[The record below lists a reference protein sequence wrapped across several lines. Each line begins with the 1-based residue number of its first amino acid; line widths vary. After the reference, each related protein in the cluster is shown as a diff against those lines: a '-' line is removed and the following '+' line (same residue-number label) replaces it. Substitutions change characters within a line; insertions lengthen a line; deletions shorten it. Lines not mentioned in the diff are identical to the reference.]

1 MISKRKNIID
11 KLSYK
16 LWKHLNKRYGT
27 NTVPGYIQCVQG
39 IRNVENSITAL
50 SNELDRLK
58 TGNDALFAE
67 QSKEFSLEIDRL
79 KVKNEALLAEQ
90 GKGFSLETASLR
102 RLSVIN
108 YKSGKKPL
116 NVLFLCSDKDVF
128 CLETLFR
135 LMRQSEEF
143 QPVVGVFPY
152 EHVDPKIKFDASKYE
167 KIVQWLE
174 QKQMKHVPLYDF
186 EKKEYLS
193 LKKVQPD
200 IVFFN
205 STLGLKNTDRFL
217 AEASNAITCFVPYGY
232 FLSNSQEFVFD
243 NDFNYKMTYLF
254 WETAPFADL
263 SERRARNKGENSFF
277 QGYPKLDPFFDGHSP
292 ENVWKTQSA
301 AKKKIVWAPHHS
313 IENDPD
319 HYGYSCFNE
328 LADVMLELAEKYR
341 DKAQFAFRPHP
352 LLRSRLNADERWGE
366 QRTAEYYQKWE
377 QRENTQLS
385 DGDYVDL
392 LLTSDA
398 MIGDSVSFM
407 CEYSAI
413 DKPYCF
419 TTRDDTVSRKFNE
432 LGKDVFNRLLYK
444 APPLSDEIENF
455 LQNVVLNGNDP
466 LSEKRRAFAKENL
479 LPPDGKSA
487 SENIFNFLKKE
498 LRL

>member
-1 MISKRKNIID
+1 
-11 KLSYK
+11 
-16 LWKHLNKRYGT
+16 
-27 NTVPGYIQCVQG
+27 
-39 IRNVENSITAL
+39 
-50 SNELDRLK
+50 
-58 TGNDALFAE
+58 
-67 QSKEFSLEIDRL
+67 
-79 KVKNEALLAEQ
+79 
-90 GKGFSLETASLR
+90 
-102 RLSVIN
+102 
-108 YKSGKKPL
+108 
-116 NVLFLCSDKDVF
+116 
-128 CLETLFR
+128 
-135 LMRQSEEF
+135 
-143 QPVVGVFPY
+143 
-152 EHVDPKIKFDASKYE
+152 
-167 KIVQWLE
+167 
-174 QKQMKHVPLYDF
+174 MKHVPLYDF

-205 STLGLKNTDRFL
+205 STLGLKNTNRFL

-254 WETAPFADL
+254 WESSVALAM
-263 SERRARNKGENSFF
+263 SERYARNKGENSFF

-413 DKPYCF
+413 DKPYLY
-419 TTRDDTVSRKFNE
+419 TVRDDTVSHKFNE

>member
-1 MISKRKNIID
+1 MEHKNIID

-16 LWKHLNKRYGT
+16 LWKHLNKRYDADVVRECT
-27 NTVPGYIQCVQG
+27 
-39 IRNVENSITAL
+39 ENAL
-50 SNELDRLK
+50 NSLTNELSRLK
-58 TGNDALFAE
+58 AQIVAHNT
-67 QSKEFSLEIDRL
+67 SLH
-79 KVKNEALLAEQ
+79 
-90 GKGFSLETASLR
+90 

-116 NVLFLCSDKDVF
+116 NVLFLCPDKDVF
-128 CLETLFR
+128 CLEKLFH
-135 LMRQSEEF
+135 LMEKSVEF
-143 QPVVGVFPY
+143 KPVVGVFPY

-277 QGYPKLDPFFDGHSP
+277 AGYPKLDPFFDGHSP
-292 ENVWKTQSA
+292 ENVWKEQSV

-341 DKAQFAFRPHP
+341 DKVQFAFRPHP
-352 LLRSRLNADERWGE
+352 LLRSRLNADKRWGE
-366 QRTAEYYQKWE
+366 QKTTEYYQKWE
-377 QRENTQLS
+377 QRENTQFS

-398 MIGDSVSFM
+398 MIGDSISFM

-413 DKPYCF
+413 DKPYLY
-419 TTRDDTVSRKFNE
+419 TVRDDTVSHKFNE
-432 LGKDVFNRLLYK
+432 LGEAIFSHLLYK
-444 APPLSDEIENF
+444 APPPPLSEKIESF
-455 LQNVVLNGNDP
+455 LQDVVLNGNDP
-466 LSEKRRAFAKENL
+466 LSEKRRTFTKENL
-479 LPPDGKSA
+479 LSPDGKNA
-487 SENIFNFLKKE
+487 AENIFNFLKKE

>member
-1 MISKRKNIID
+1 M
-11 KLSYK
+11 
-16 LWKHLNKRYGT
+16 NK
-27 NTVPGYIQCVQG
+27 P
-39 IRNVENSITAL
+39 
-50 SNELDRLK
+50 
-58 TGNDALFAE
+58 
-67 QSKEFSLEIDRL
+67 
-79 KVKNEALLAEQ
+79 
-90 GKGFSLETASLR
+90 
-102 RLSVIN
+102 VI
-108 YKSGKKPL
+108 
-116 NVLFLCSDKDVF
+116 
-128 CLETLFR
+128 
-135 LMRQSEEF
+135 
-143 QPVVGVFPY
+143 GVFPY

-174 QKQMKHVPLYDF
+174 QKQMKCVSLYDF

-292 ENVWKTQSA
+292 ENVWKTQSF
-301 AKKKIVWAPHHS
+301 AKKKVVWAPHHS
-313 IENDPD
+313 IENNTD

-341 DKAQFAFRPHP
+341 DKVQFAFRPHP
-352 LLRSRLNADERWGE
+352 LLRSRLNSDERWGE
-366 QRTAEYYQKWE
+366 QKTAKYYKKWE
-377 QRENTQLS
+377 QRENTQFS

-398 MIGDSVSFM
+398 MIGDSISFM

-466 LSEKRRAFAKENL
+466 LSEKRRTFTEENL
-479 LPPDGKSA
+479 LSPDGKNA
-487 SENIFNFLKKE
+487 AENIFNFLKKE

>member
-1 MISKRKNIID
+1 MVRHKNIVD

-16 LWKHLNKRYGT
+16 LWKHLNKQYGT
-27 NTVPGYIQCVQG
+27 NFVPDF
-39 IRNVENSITAL
+39 IRNTQNDIRAL
-50 SNELDRLK
+50 SNELNQINAQNK
-58 TGNDALFAE
+58 PLFVELNNA
-67 QSKEFSLEIDRL
+67 SSF
-79 KVKNEALLAEQ
+79 EAV
-90 GKGFSLETASLR
+90 SSR

-108 YKSGKKPL
+108 YNSGKAPL
-116 NVLFLCSDKDVF
+116 NVLFLCPDKDVF
-128 CLETLFR
+128 CLEKLFH
-135 LMRQSEEF
+135 LMEKSVEF
-143 QPVVGVFPY
+143 KPVVGVFPY
-152 EHVDPKIKFDASKYE
+152 EHIDPKIKFDASKYE

-174 QKQMKHVPLYDF
+174 QKQMKYVPLYDF
-186 EKKEYLS
+186 EKNEYLS
-193 LKKVQPD
+193 LKKFQPD

-232 FLSNSQEFVFD
+232 FLSNSQKFIFD
-243 NDFNYKMTYLF
+243 TDFHLKMTYLF
-254 WETAPFADL
+254 WESSVSLAM
-263 SERRARNKGENSFF
+263 SEHYARNKGENSFF
-277 QGYPKLDPFFDGHSP
+277 AGYPKLDPFFDGHSP
-292 ENVWKTQSA
+292 ENVWKEQSV

-352 LLRSRLNADERWGE
+352 LLRSRLNADKRWGE
-366 QRTAEYYQKWE
+366 QKTTEYYQKWE
-377 QRENTQLS
+377 QRENTQFS

-398 MIGDSVSFM
+398 MIGDSISFM

-413 DKPYCF
+413 DKPYLY
-419 TTRDDTVSRKFNE
+419 TVRDDTVSHKFNE
-432 LGKDVFNRLLYK
+432 LGEAIFNHLLYK
-444 APPLSDEIENF
+444 TSPLSDEIENF

-466 LSEKRRAFAKENL
+466 LSEKRRTFTKENL
-479 LPPDGKSA
+479 LSPDGKNA
-487 SENIFNFLKKE
+487 AENIFNFLKKE

>member
-1 MISKRKNIID
+1 MVRHKNIVD

-16 LWKHLNKRYGT
+16 LWKHLNKQYGT
-27 NTVPGYIQCVQG
+27 NFVPNFARNTQND
-39 IRNVENSITAL
+39 IRAL
-50 SNELDRLK
+50 PNELV
-58 TGNDALFAE
+58 
-67 QSKEFSLEIDRL
+67 SS
-79 KVKNEALLAEQ
+79 
-90 GKGFSLETASLR
+90 R

-108 YKSGKKPL
+108 YNSGKAPL
-116 NVLFLCSDKDVF
+116 NVLFLCPDKDVF
-128 CLETLFR
+128 CLEKLFH
-135 LMRQSEEF
+135 LMEKSVEF
-143 QPVVGVFPY
+143 KPVVGVFPY

-174 QKQMKHVPLYDF
+174 QKQMKYVPLYDF
-186 EKKEYLS
+186 EKNEYLS
-193 LKKVQPD
+193 LKKFQPD

-232 FLSNSQEFVFD
+232 FLSNSQKFIFD
-243 NDFNYKMTYLF
+243 TDFHLKMTYLF
-254 WETAPFADL
+254 WESSVSLAM
-263 SERRARNKGENSFF
+263 SEHYARNKGENSFF
-277 QGYPKLDPFFDGHSP
+277 AGYPKLDPFFDGHSP
-292 ENVWKTQSA
+292 ENVWKEQSV

-366 QRTAEYYQKWE
+366 QKTTEYYHKWE
-377 QRENTQLS
+377 QRENTQFS
-385 DGDYVDL
+385 NGDYVDL

-413 DKPYCF
+413 DKPYLY
-419 TTRDDTVSRKFNE
+419 TVRDDTVSHKFNE

-444 APPLSDEIENF
+444 APPLSEKIESF
-455 LQNVVLNGNDP
+455 LQDVVLNGNDP
-466 LSEKRRAFAKENL
+466 LSEKRRTFTKENL
-479 LPPDGKSA
+479 LSPDGKNA
-487 SENIFNFLKKE
+487 AENIFNFLKKE

>member
-1 MISKRKNIID
+1 MVRHKNIVD

-16 LWKHLNKRYGT
+16 LWKHLNKQYGT
-27 NTVPGYIQCVQG
+27 NFVPDFARNTQND
-39 IRNVENSITAL
+39 IRAL
-50 SNELDRLK
+50 PNELV
-58 TGNDALFAE
+58 
-67 QSKEFSLEIDRL
+67 SS
-79 KVKNEALLAEQ
+79 
-90 GKGFSLETASLR
+90 R

-116 NVLFLCSDKDVF
+116 NVLFLCPDKDVF
-128 CLETLFR
+128 CLEKLFH
-135 LMRQSEEF
+135 LMEKSVEF
-143 QPVVGVFPY
+143 KPVVGVFPY

-174 QKQMKHVPLYDF
+174 QKQMKYVPLYDF
-186 EKKEYLS
+186 EKNEYLS
-193 LKKVQPD
+193 LKKFQPD

-205 STLGLKNTDRFL
+205 STLGLKNMDRFL

-232 FLSNSQEFVFD
+232 FLSNSQKFVFD

-254 WETAPFADL
+254 WESSVSLAM
-263 SERRARNKGENSFF
+263 SEHYARNKGENSFF
-277 QGYPKLDPFFDGHSP
+277 AGYPKLDPFFDGHSP
-292 ENVWKTQSA
+292 ENVWKEQSV

-352 LLRSRLNADERWGE
+352 LLRSRLNADKRWGE
-366 QRTAEYYQKWE
+366 QKTTEYYHKWE
-377 QRENTQLS
+377 QRENTQFS

-398 MIGDSVSFM
+398 MIGDSISFM

-413 DKPYCF
+413 DKPYLY
-419 TTRDDTVSRKFNE
+419 TVRDDTVSHKFNE
-432 LGKDVFNRLLYK
+432 LGEAIFNHLLYK
-444 APPLSDEIENF
+444 APP
-455 LQNVVLNGNDP
+455 
-466 LSEKRRAFAKENL
+466 
-479 LPPDGKSA
+479 PPY
-487 SENIFNFLKKE
+487 LKK
-498 LRL
+498 

>member
-1 MISKRKNIID
+1 MKHKNIID

-16 LWKHLNKRYGT
+16 LWKHLNKRYDADVVRECT
-27 NTVPGYIQCVQG
+27 
-39 IRNVENSITAL
+39 ENAL
-50 SNELDRLK
+50 NPLTNELSRLK
-58 TGNDALFAE
+58 AQTVAHNT
-67 QSKEFSLEIDRL
+67 SLH
-79 KVKNEALLAEQ
+79 
-90 GKGFSLETASLR
+90 

-116 NVLFLCSDKDVF
+116 NVLFLCPDKSVF
-128 CLETLFR
+128 SLEELFR
-135 LMRQSEEF
+135 LMKQGEEF

-152 EHVDPKIKFDASKYE
+152 EHLDPDIKFDASKYE
-167 KIVQWLE
+167 KVVQWLK
-174 QKQMKHVPLYDF
+174 QKQMKCVPLYDF
-186 EKKEYLS
+186 KKNEYLS
-193 LKKVQPD
+193 LKKFQPD

-205 STLGLKNTDRFL
+205 STLYLKNMNRFMEQ
-217 AEASNAITCFVPYGY
+217 ARNAITCFVPYGY
-232 FLSNSQEFVFD
+232 FLSNSQKSIFD
-243 NDFNYKMTYLF
+243 TDFHLKMTYLF
-254 WETAPFADL
+254 WESSVSLAM
-263 SERRARNKGENSFF
+263 SEHYARNKGENSFF
-277 QGYPKLDPFFDGHSP
+277 AGYPKLDPFFDGHSP
-292 ENVWKTQSA
+292 ENVWKTQSV

-341 DKAQFAFRPHP
+341 DKVQFAFRPHP

-385 DGDYVDL
+385 DGDYIDL
-392 LLTSDA
+392 LLASDA
-398 MIGDSVSFM
+398 MIGDSISFM

-419 TTRDDTVSRKFNE
+419 TTRDDTMSRKFNE

-444 APPLSDEIENF
+444 APPLSGEIENF

-466 LSEKRRAFAKENL
+466 LSEKRRAFAKESL

-487 SENIFNFLKKE
+487 SENIFNFLKRE

>member
-1 MISKRKNIID
+1 MEHKNIID

-16 LWKHLNKRYGT
+16 LWKHLNKRYDADVVRECT
-27 NTVPGYIQCVQG
+27 
-39 IRNVENSITAL
+39 ENAL
-50 SNELDRLK
+50 NSLTNELSRLK
-58 TGNDALFAE
+58 AQIVAHNT
-67 QSKEFSLEIDRL
+67 SLH
-79 KVKNEALLAEQ
+79 
-90 GKGFSLETASLR
+90 

-116 NVLFLCSDKDVF
+116 NVLFLCPDKDVF
-128 CLETLFR
+128 CLEKLFH
-135 LMRQSEEF
+135 LMEKSVEF

-174 QKQMKHVPLYDF
+174 QKRMKYVPLYDF
-186 EKKEYLS
+186 EKNEYLS
-193 LKKVQPD
+193 LKKFQPD

-205 STLGLKNTDRFL
+205 STLSLKNTDRFL

-232 FLSNSQEFVFD
+232 FLSNSQKFVFD
-243 NDFNYKMTYLF
+243 NDFNYKMTHLF
-254 WETAPFADL
+254 WESSVALAM
-263 SERRARNKGENSFF
+263 SEHYARNKGENSFF
-277 QGYPKLDPFFDGHSP
+277 AGYPKLDPFFDGHSP

-352 LLRSRLNADERWGE
+352 LLRSRLNADKRWGE
-366 QRTAEYYQKWE
+366 QKTTEYYHKWE
-377 QRENTQLS
+377 QRENTQFS
-385 DGDYVDL
+385 NGDYVDL

-398 MIGDSVSFM
+398 MIGDSISFM

-413 DKPYCF
+413 DKPYLY
-419 TTRDDTVSRKFNE
+419 TVRDDTVSHKFNE
-432 LGKDVFNRLLYK
+432 LGEAIFNHLLYK
-444 APPLSDEIENF
+444 ASPLSDEIENF

-466 LSEKRRAFAKENL
+466 LSEKRRAFTKENL
-479 LPPDGKSA
+479 LSPDGKNA
-487 SENIFNFLKKE
+487 AENIFNFLKKE

>member
-67 QSKEFSLEIDRL
+67 QSKEFSLE
-79 KVKNEALLAEQ
+79 
-90 GKGFSLETASLR
+90 TASLR

-116 NVLFLCSDKDVF
+116 NVLFLCPDKDVF

-292 ENVWKTQSA
+292 ENVWKEQSV

-413 DKPYCF
+413 DKPYLY
-419 TTRDDTVSRKFNE
+419 TVRDDTVSHKFNE
-432 LGKDVFNRLLYK
+432 LGEAIFNHLLYK
-444 APPLSDEIENF
+444 ASPLSEKIENF
-455 LQNVVLNGNDP
+455 LQDVVLNGNDP
-466 LSEKRRAFAKENL
+466 LSEKLRAFTKENL
-479 LPPDGKSA
+479 LSPDGKNA
-487 SENIFNFLKKE
+487 AENIFNFLKKE

>member
-1 MISKRKNIID
+1 MVRHKNIVD

-16 LWKHLNKRYGT
+16 LWKHLNKQYGT
-27 NTVPGYIQCVQG
+27 NFVPNFARNTQND
-39 IRNVENSITAL
+39 IRAL
-50 SNELDRLK
+50 PNELV
-58 TGNDALFAE
+58 
-67 QSKEFSLEIDRL
+67 SS
-79 KVKNEALLAEQ
+79 
-90 GKGFSLETASLR
+90 R

-108 YKSGKKPL
+108 YNSGKAPL
-116 NVLFLCSDKDVF
+116 NVLFLCPDKDVF
-128 CLETLFR
+128 CLEKLFH
-135 LMRQSEEF
+135 LMEKSVEF
-143 QPVVGVFPY
+143 KPVVGVFPY

-174 QKQMKHVPLYDF
+174 QKQMKYVPLYDF
-186 EKKEYLS
+186 EKNEYLS
-193 LKKVQPD
+193 LKKFQPD

-232 FLSNSQEFVFD
+232 FLSNSQKFIFD
-243 NDFNYKMTYLF
+243 TDFHLKMTYLF
-254 WETAPFADL
+254 WESSVSLAM
-263 SERRARNKGENSFF
+263 SEHYARTKGENSFF
-277 QGYPKLDPFFDGHSP
+277 AGYPKLDPFFDGHSP
-292 ENVWKTQSA
+292 ENVWKEQSV

-366 QRTAEYYQKWE
+366 QKTTEYYIKWE
-377 QRENTQLS
+377 QRENTQFS
-385 DGDYVDL
+385 NGDYVDL

-413 DKPYCF
+413 DKPYLY
-419 TTRDDTVSRKFNE
+419 TVRDDTVSHKFNE

-444 APPLSDEIENF
+444 APPLSEKIESF
-455 LQNVVLNGNDP
+455 LQDVVLNGNDP
-466 LSEKRRAFAKENL
+466 LSEKRRTFTKENL
-479 LPPDGKSA
+479 LSPDGKNA
-487 SENIFNFLKKE
+487 AENIFNFLKKE

>member
-1 MISKRKNIID
+1 MEHKNIID

-16 LWKHLNKRYGT
+16 LWKHLNKRYDADVVRECT
-27 NTVPGYIQCVQG
+27 
-39 IRNVENSITAL
+39 ENAL
-50 SNELDRLK
+50 NSLTNELSRLK
-58 TGNDALFAE
+58 AQIVVRECTENALN
-67 QSKEFSLEIDRL
+67 SLTNELSRL
-79 KVKNEALLAEQ
+79 KAQIVAHNT
-90 GKGFSLETASLR
+90 SLH

-116 NVLFLCSDKDVF
+116 NVLFLCPDKDVF
-128 CLETLFR
+128 CLEKLFH
-135 LMRQSEEF
+135 LMEKSVEF
-143 QPVVGVFPY
+143 KPVVGVFPY

-174 QKQMKHVPLYDF
+174 QKRMKYVPLYDF
-186 EKKEYLS
+186 EKNEYLS

-254 WETAPFADL
+254 WESSVALAM
-263 SERRARNKGENSFF
+263 SEHYARNKGENSFF
-277 QGYPKLDPFFDGHSP
+277 AGYPKLDPFFDGHSP
-292 ENVWKTQSA
+292 ENVWKEQSF
-301 AKKKIVWAPHHS
+301 AKKKVVWAPHHS

-352 LLRSRLNADERWGE
+352 LLRSRLNADKRWGE
-366 QRTAEYYQKWE
+366 QKTTEYYHKWE
-377 QRENTQLS
+377 QRENTQFS

-398 MIGDSVSFM
+398 MIGDSISFM

-413 DKPYCF
+413 DKPYLY
-419 TTRDDTVSRKFNE
+419 TVRDDTVSHKFNE
-432 LGKDVFNRLLYK
+432 LGEAIFNHLLYK
-444 APPLSDEIENF
+444 APP
-455 LQNVVLNGNDP
+455 
-466 LSEKRRAFAKENL
+466 
-479 LPPDGKSA
+479 PPP
-487 SENIFNFLKKE
+487 I
-498 LRL
+498 

>member
-1 MISKRKNIID
+1 MISKRKNFIGR
-11 KLSYK
+11 LSYK
-16 LWKHLNKRYGT
+16 LWKHLNKRYGR
-27 NTVPGYIQCVQG
+27 NDIFLQNVQNLTA
-39 IRNVENSITAL
+39 IDVLNRIKDSPLDNVS
-50 SNELDRLK
+50 S
-58 TGNDALFAE
+58 
-67 QSKEFSLEIDRL
+67 
-79 KVKNEALLAEQ
+79 
-90 GKGFSLETASLR
+90 R

-108 YKSGKKPL
+108 YNSGKAPL
-116 NVLFLCSDKDVF
+116 NVLFLCPDKDVF
-128 CLETLFR
+128 CLEKLFH
-135 LMRQSEEF
+135 LMEKSVEF
-143 QPVVGVFPY
+143 KPVVGVFPY
-152 EHVDPKIKFDASKYE
+152 EHIDPKIKFDASKYE

-174 QKQMKHVPLYDF
+174 QKQMKYVPLYDF
-186 EKKEYLS
+186 EKNEYLS
-193 LKKVQPD
+193 LKKFQPD

-232 FLSNSQEFVFD
+232 FLSNSQKFIFD
-243 NDFNYKMTYLF
+243 TDFHLKMTYLF
-254 WETAPFADL
+254 WESSVSLAM
-263 SERRARNKGENSFF
+263 SEHYARNKGENSFF
-277 QGYPKLDPFFDGHSP
+277 AGYPKLDPFFDGHSP
-292 ENVWKTQSA
+292 ENVWKEQSV

-377 QRENTQLS
+377 QRENSQLS

-455 LQNVVLNGNDP
+455 LRNVVLNGNDP